1 MEKTILIYDIASVPK
16 RSSMEEVIEAY
27 QDYQVVIYDS
37 TRGDKPRLVPDDVDI
52 RLIDSNPNT
61 EEK

>member
-1 MEKTILIYDIASVPK
+1 MEKTILIYDIASLPRK
-16 RSSMEEVIEAY
+16 SSMEEIIEAY

-37 TRGDKPRLVPDDVDI
+37 SRGDKPRLVPEDVDI
-52 RLIDSNPNT
+52 RIIDSNI